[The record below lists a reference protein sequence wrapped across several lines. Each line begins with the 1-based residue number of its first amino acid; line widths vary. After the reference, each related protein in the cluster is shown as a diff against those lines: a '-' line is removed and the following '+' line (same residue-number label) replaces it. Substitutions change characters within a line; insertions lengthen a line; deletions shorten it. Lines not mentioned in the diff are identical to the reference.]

1 MRIISKS
8 RDYYDC
14 IQKHGQDQDLIFNRE
29 EKEISIPT
37 IKICNDKSW
46 WDRIPRTFYNTRDYS
61 SLNMVIGFCGEIYP
75 IIYLTRLTSSDKEPR
90 TLYDQ
95 EEIKEL
101 VLQNTSSLSTKWYSR
116 LDKKD
121 PVRLNNF
128 FELKNNTVLK
138 NLFDEYRCPVY
149 LLKFESCVKDTVH
162 QYKTTLN
169 FSNLQKYDFQKIID
183 PYQAF
188 QKIEMF
194 LSGLAA
200 PNKPIP
206 AVSNEDMIE
215 AKGFNL
221 KTSFR
226 KESTKCKKK

>member
-14 IQKHGQDQDLIFNRE
+14 IQKHGQDQDLIFIRE
-29 EKEISIPT
+29 EKEILFPT
-37 IKICNDKSW
+37 SKICGGQW
-46 WDRIPRTFYNTRDYS
+46 WDRIPRTFYNAKDYS
-61 SLNMVIGFCGEIYP
+61 FLNMVIGFCGEIYP
-75 IIYLTRLTSSDKEPR
+75 IVYLNPLSSDKKAR
-90 TLYDQ
+90 TIYNK
-95 EEIKEL
+95 EEIEEL
-101 VLQNTSSLSTKWYSR
+101 LEQNITRFARSFLYKNDSL
-116 LDKKD
+116 
-121 PVRLNNF
+121 RLNSF
-128 FELKNNTVLK
+128 FELKNNNFLK
-138 NLFDEYRCPVY
+138 NLFDEHRCPVY
-149 LLKFESCVKDTVH
+149 LLKFESCAKDSVY
-162 QYKTTLN
+162 QYKTILN
-169 FSNLQKYDFQKIID
+169 FSNLEKYDFQKIID

-194 LSGLAA
+194 LSSLAA